1 MTSLGAVLTNAGVKV
16 SERRFAELVEQ
27 ALGEFGN
34 AGAAD
39 RASALA
45 ADEADALRS
54 VEADL
59 SPRRPR
65 EVDARAA
72 AAAAYAALLA
82 DALPVSEVARRLA
95 IDPSRVRHRLA
106 RRQLIGIRRP
116 DGWLLPAYQFGGD
129 GRLLP
134 GIEQVA
140 SAVMATG
147 SHPVAVAQFLAT
159 ATRELTV
166 GRRRHSP
173 REWLESGG
181 DPAAVV
187 ALARDLDLLP

>member
-27 ALGEFGN
+27 ALSELGA

-39 RASALA
+39 PASALA
-45 ADEADALRS
+45 ADDVAALTA
-54 VEADL
+54 VDADL

-65 EVDARAA
+65 EADARAG

-82 DALPVSEVARRLA
+82 DALPVAEVARRLG

-106 RRQLIGIRRP
+106 RHQLIGIRRP
-116 DGWLLPAYQFGGD
+116 DGWLLPAYQFGAD

-134 GIEQVA
+134 GIERVA
-140 SAVMATG
+140 TAVMATG
-147 SHPVAVAQFLAT
+147 SHPVAVARFLAT
-159 ATRELTV
+159 ATPELTV
-166 GRRRHSP
+166 GRRRHTP
-173 REWLESGG
+173 REWLQGGG
-181 DPAAVV
+181 DPSAVV

>member
-1 MTSLGAVLTNAGVKV
+1 MTSLGAVLSNAGVKV
-16 SERRFAELVEQ
+16 SEQRFAELVEQ
-27 ALGEFGN
+27 ALSELGR

-39 RASALA
+39 PEATLA
-45 ADEADALRS
+45 ADEVAALTAI
-54 VEADL
+54 EADL

-65 EVDARAA
+65 EADARAG

-82 DALPVSEVARRLA
+82 DALPVAEVARRLG

-116 DGWLLPAYQFGGD
+116 DGWLLPAYQFGAD

-134 GIEQVA
+134 GVERVA
-140 SAVMATG
+140 AAVMATG
-147 SHPVAVAQFLAT
+147 SHPVTVARFLAT
-159 ATRELTV
+159 AQAELTA
-166 GRRRHSP
+166 GRRRLTP
-173 REWLESGG
+173 REWLEGGG

-187 ALARDLDLLP
+187 ALARSLDVLP

>member
-16 SERRFAELVEQ
+16 SERRFAALVEAALSELGRAGADDPGS
-27 ALGEFGN
+27 ALG
-34 AGAAD
+34 
-39 RASALA
+39 
-45 ADEADALRS
+45 ADEVAALTA
-54 VEADL
+54 VDADL

-65 EVDARAA
+65 EVDARAG

-82 DALPVSEVARRLA
+82 DALPVAEVARRLR

-116 DGWLLPAYQFGGD
+116 DGWLLPAYQFGAD

-134 GIEQVA
+134 GIERVA
-140 SAVMATG
+140 SAVMDTG
-147 SHPVAVAQFLAT
+147 SHPVAVARFLAT
-159 ATRELTV
+159 PTPELTV
-166 GRRRHSP
+166 GRRRHTP

>member
-27 ALGEFGN
+27 ALSELGR
-34 AGAAD
+34 AGATDPA
-39 RASALA
+39 AALG
-45 ADEADALRS
+45 ADEVAALTAID
-54 VEADL
+54 ADL

-65 EVDARAA
+65 EADTRTG

-82 DALPVSEVARRLA
+82 DALPVAEVAQRLG

-106 RRQLIGIRRP
+106 RHRLIGIRLP
-116 DGWLLPAYQFGGD
+116 DGWLLPAYQFGAD

-134 GIEQVA
+134 GIERVA
-140 SAVMATG
+140 TAVMATG
-147 SHPVAVAQFLAT
+147 SHPVAVARFLAT
-159 ATRELTV
+159 TQPELSA
-166 GRRRHSP
+166 GRRRLTP
-173 REWLESGG
+173 REWLEGGG

-187 ALARDLDLLP
+187 ALARSLDVLP

>member
-1 MTSLGAVLTNAGVKV
+1 MTSLDAVLTSAGVNV
-16 SERRFAELVEQ
+16 TERRFAALVEQ
-27 ALGEFGN
+27 ALCELGS

-39 RASALA
+39 PGSVLA
-45 ADEADALRS
+45 ADEIAALS
-54 VEADL
+54 AVEADL

-65 EVDARAA
+65 EADARAG

-82 DALPVSEVARRLA
+82 DALTVAEVARRLG

-116 DGWLLPAYQFGGD
+116 DGWLLPAYQFGSD
-129 GRLLP
+129 GELLP
-134 GIEQVA
+134 GIEAVA

-147 SHPVAVAQFLAT
+147 SHPVAIARFLAT
-159 ATRELTV
+159 AVPELTV
-166 GRRRHSP
+166 GRRRHTP